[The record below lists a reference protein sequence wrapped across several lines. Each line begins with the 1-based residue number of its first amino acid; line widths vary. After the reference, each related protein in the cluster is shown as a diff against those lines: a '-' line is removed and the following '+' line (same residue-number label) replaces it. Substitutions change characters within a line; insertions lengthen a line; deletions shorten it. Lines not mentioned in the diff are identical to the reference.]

1 MNIILQCM
9 QYIHMQDK
17 RNYLDAI
24 NKYLEIH
31 ATVSDTEVYLH
42 QEGPYIHLCQA
53 MMCDS

>member
-1 MNIILQCM
+1 
-9 QYIHMQDK
+9 MQDK

-53 MMCDS
+53 MMCGS